1 MSVPTAVADSRRRM
15 PMRVGT
21 VLAYAGFGIGVLCAL
36 TALLAGP
43 SYRVGLSS
51 LGTAIGAM
59 RWATMG
65 AIAGAVLSLSATF
78 LLAVTATGP
87 TRRATWLAV
96 LAIAI
101 NLATAGPPLYL
112 YREVQRLPR
121 IHDVT
126 TDTANPPAFVTVVPL
141 RKDARNPVEYQA
153 QAGAE
158 QKKGYPD
165 IAPLKLDLRF
175 PDAFQRAEHAAR
187 AMGWE
192 IVDVVPSEGRIEATD
207 TTLLFGFK
215 DDIVIRVRP
224 QDAGSVIDV
233 RSLSRI
239 GGSDFGTN
247 AQRVRAYLRTVQ
259 QR

>member
-1 MSVPTAVADSRRRM
+1 M
-15 PMRVGT
+15 PVRVGT
-21 VLAYAGFGIGVLCAL
+21 VLALAGFVLGVACAL
-36 TALLAGP
+36 AALLAGP
-43 SYRVGLSS
+43 CYRTGLLS
-51 LGTAIGAM
+51 LGTAIATM

-78 LLAVTATGP
+78 LLAVAGGSAA
-87 TRRATWLAV
+87 RRATWLAV
-96 LAIAI
+96 LGIAI

-126 TDTANPPAFVTVVPL
+126 TDLANPPAFVAVVPL
-141 RKDARNPVEYQA
+141 RKDARNPVEYKPQTA
-153 QAGAE
+153 DE

-165 IAPLKLDLRF
+165 LVPLKLDLRF

-187 AMGWE
+187 AMGWD
-192 IVDVVPSEGRIEATD
+192 IVAVVPAEGRIEATD

-215 DDIVIRVRP
+215 DDVVIRIRP
-224 QDAGSVIDV
+224 QDAGSVVDV

-247 AQRVRAYLRTVQ
+247 AKRVRAYL
-259 QR
+259 QRLRNG